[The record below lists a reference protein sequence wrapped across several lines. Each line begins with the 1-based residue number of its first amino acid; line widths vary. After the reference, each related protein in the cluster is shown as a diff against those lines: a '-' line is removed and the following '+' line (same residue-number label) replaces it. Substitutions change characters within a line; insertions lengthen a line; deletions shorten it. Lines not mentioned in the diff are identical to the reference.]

1 MIGLLFFVL
10 TVPASPLPCDDNR
23 GREFETRRL
32 APLLSI
38 ETEVAG
44 VDSEKA
50 LMVDD

>member
-10 TVPASPLPCDDNR
+10 TVLASPLPRYDNR
-23 GREFETRRL
+23 GREFKTRRL
-32 APLLSI
+32 APLPSI

-50 LMVDD
+50 LTADD